1 MIQAEKQHSF
11 NHRYKIIKWGPR
23 YQSTI
28 VGSQN
33 PQSGQSCNEIMKAQ
47 RIRVKE
53 RSMNLEPNAGSPI
66 FSRSGW
72 QQTEGAI
79 LRLLAGLPDPSPKC
93 HCCGVQRCE
102 LCLCYLGFQFHP
114 NWSTSPLN
122 ITLHS
127 SIVAFI
133 KHFKSFHS
141 VVGGHLNTHNI
152 ACTSCFIFFNFHME
166 GITLFLFSFFSHYYF
181 LLWWSLLLIR
191 RALEYLDTEK
201 AMWSYIM
208 KRSIVSTLFWFRINQ
223 RGPSPH
229 ILNALAIPQL
239 FNTVNK

>member
-93 HCCGVQRCE
+93 HCCGAQCCE
-102 LCLCYLGFQFHP
+102 LWLCYHTCVCNQELKWKECATAWFTGENFCP
-114 NWSTSPLN
+114 VVERRKKLC
-122 ITLHS
+122 
-127 SIVAFI
+127 IVL
-133 KHFKSFHS
+133 K
-141 VVGGHLNTHNI
+141 
-152 ACTSCFIFFNFHME
+152 E
-166 GITLFLFSFFSHYYF
+166 
-181 LLWWSLLLIR
+181 R
-191 RALEYLDTEK
+191 RLEEK
-201 AMWSYIM
+201 
-208 KRSIVSTLFWFRINQ
+208 K
-223 RGPSPH
+223 
-229 ILNALAIPQL
+229 
-239 FNTVNK
+239 K

>member
-1 MIQAEKQHSF
+1 
-11 NHRYKIIKWGPR
+11 
-23 YQSTI
+23 
-28 VGSQN
+28 
-33 PQSGQSCNEIMKAQ
+33 
-47 RIRVKE
+47 
-53 RSMNLEPNAGSPI
+53 
-66 FSRSGW
+66 
-72 QQTEGAI
+72 
-79 LRLLAGLPDPSPKC
+79 
-93 HCCGVQRCE
+93 
-102 LCLCYLGFQFHP
+102 
-114 NWSTSPLN
+114 
-122 ITLHS
+122 
-127 SIVAFI
+127 
-133 KHFKSFHS
+133 
-141 VVGGHLNTHNI
+141 
-152 ACTSCFIFFNFHME
+152 ME